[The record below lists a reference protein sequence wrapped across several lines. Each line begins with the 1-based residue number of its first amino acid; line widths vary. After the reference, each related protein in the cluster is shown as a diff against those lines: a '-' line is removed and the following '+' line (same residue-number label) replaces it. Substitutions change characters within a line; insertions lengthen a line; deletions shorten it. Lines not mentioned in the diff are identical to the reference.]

1 LGDSAFEIVPAT
13 NIVEAHITLEIGV
26 GFWLVP
32 ENKTK
37 TSFFFNIPYLFRRFI
52 VMDYRPLPSIP
63 PTAKAG
69 VSWRAD
75 R

>member
-13 NIVEAHITLEIGV
+13 NIVEAHVTLEIGV

-37 TSFFFNIPYLFRRFI
+37 TSFFSIFHIYSRDLLLWIIDLYPPFLP
-52 VMDYRPLPSIP
+52 PLQSL
-63 PTAKAG
+63 
-69 VSWRAD
+69 
-75 R
+75 